1 MNTRRDARLSQYFS
15 PPSPLC
21 SDRVAASAAAM
32 GKKVQKSLDGMDR
45 RIWGYEA
52 LPGGGVST

>member
-1 MNTRRDARLSQYFS
+1 MNTRRDVRLGQYFS
-15 PPSPLC
+15 LPQSVILGERGCLC
-21 SDRVAASAAAM
+21 RCN

-52 LPGGGVST
+52 LPGGG